1 MSLYGE
7 IPFSVKMKVLLFLG
21 LSAALLFGD
30 GKGAHH
36 RDRTNKTM
44 AFFKIARPNAYF
56 AFKLFKQLAAAHP
69 TENIFFSPL
78 SVSTA
83 FAMLSEGAKGQTHD
97 QILEGLGFNVSKT
110 PEDEIHAGFQDLQNI
125 LNDPASEL
133 ELSSGNALFIAKDLK
148 LLPSFL
154 DDVSKN
160 YKAEAFSTDF
170 ENSDEAKQQIN
181 SYVERKTNGK
191 IAELLK
197 SVAKESMLVLANYIY
212 FKGKWK
218 KPFDETYTK
227 EKDFHVDKDT
237 VVKVP
242 FMFRSGKYNSLLS
255 KDVTVVEVP
264 YNGNASAIFILPRN
278 GNLKELE
285 ENLHESFREW
295 RSKFATRTLDLHIPK
310 FSIKANLDLKEEL
323 SKLGVTRVFSNE
335 ADLLGLQAIEKPFRL
350 LHCTAV
356 HKATLSI
363 DEKGTEAA
371 GATGIEITPTSLP
384 PSVII
389 DVPFL
394 FAVYKSDTHSLLFF
408 GRIVNPLAT

>member
-1 MSLYGE
+1 TIM
-7 IPFSVKMKVLLFLG
+7 LLFWCTTWG
-21 LSAALLFGD
+21 GQHSSCLLDQD

-335 ADLLGLQAIEKPFRL
+335 WNVCLTLQ
-350 LHCTAV
+350 AV

>member
-1 MSLYGE
+1 NYVSYPSLCLKT
-7 IPFSVKMKVLLFLG
+7 VKLC
-21 LSAALLFGD
+21 
-30 GKGAHH
+30 
-36 RDRTNKTM
+36 
-44 AFFKIARPNAYF
+44 I
-56 AFKLFKQLAAAHP
+56 KLFYGLQFSQPLIFSNLYTYRVHAVLVSSAHP

-295 RSKFATRTLDLHIPK
+295 RSKTLDLHIPK

-335 ADLLGLQAIEKPFRL
+335 ADLLGLQWNVCL
-350 LHCTAV
+350 TLQAV

-408 GRIVNPLAT
+408 GRIVTIMFGNWTN